1 MKKPIAVILSI
12 ILTLFLVSCSGG
24 GEGIPE
30 GSFDRPPAF
39 SVLQKQMTLVKHSE
53 KGETTAFMKSD
64 FSELLGEELTFIK
77 VSSLPDTAQGTLIF
91 KGASVILGQTIPA
104 GSLEYLK
111 FIPNGEVEFAS
122 FGFSCDAKSFNGKDM
137 SL

>member
-64 FSELLGEELTFIK
+64 FSELLGGPSMPRTSNGRNQQAAGAEFHK
-77 VSSLPDTAQGTLIF
+77 VL
-91 KGASVILGQTIPA
+91 
-104 GSLEYLK
+104 
-111 FIPNGEVEFAS
+111 
-122 FGFSCDAKSFNGKDM
+122 
-137 SL
+137 